1 MWYNCNAMME
11 RRKHTRYEAD
21 YPVELNGGTG
31 SGHHLAVVDVSKG
44 GIAFNSHKEL
54 TLSDK
59 VNVKLYL
66 KNRMFSLY
74 ATIARSEKKKEG
86 MYNVGAMF
94 LEPPLDFLE
103 ALEKEIQEITQLHR
117 ERNLYKR
124 IDTTFRKASRE
135 YLGL

>member
-1 MWYNCNAMME
+1 
-11 RRKHTRYEAD
+11 
-21 YPVELNGGTG
+21 
-31 SGHHLAVVDVSKG
+31 
-44 GIAFNSHKEL
+44 
-54 TLSDK
+54 
-59 VNVKLYL
+59 
-66 KNRMFSLY
+66 MFSLY

-94 LEPPLDFLE
+94 LEPPMDFLE